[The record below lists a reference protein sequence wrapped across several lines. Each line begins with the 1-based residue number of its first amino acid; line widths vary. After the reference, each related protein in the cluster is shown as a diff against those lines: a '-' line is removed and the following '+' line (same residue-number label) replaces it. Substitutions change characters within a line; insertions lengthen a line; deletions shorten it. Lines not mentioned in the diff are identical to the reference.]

1 VRRFQLSPMGIVG
14 IAMVLLTVIVAIFA
28 PLIAPYDPYET
39 VRVTIMDIYQ
49 PPSALH
55 WLGTDDG
62 GTDVFSALV
71 YGSRVSLIVGF
82 AAAFIALVVGGA
94 LGLIAGYYRKLGGA
108 IMRVTDFFLVIPD
121 LALLIVIV
129 AVIGP
134 SLGNIILVIGLL
146 GWTTTA
152 RLVRS
157 QTLSVRE
164 RGYVRRARAVGASD
178 FHILSRHV
186 FPLVLPLM
194 LANTVLVISLSILSE
209 STLAFLGL
217 GDPLLISWGKM
228 LNVAFTRGA
237 VSAGAWWALL
247 PPGLAIV
254 WVVLGTTLFGT
265 ALEELFNPKL
275 TRHHLE
281 KERPLKDLPPAL
293 PPPKPEL
300 LVSVRGLSVG
310 YDSPGGV
317 LTAVEDVGFELR
329 RGEVLGL
336 VGESGCGKTTAVMGA
351 LRLLPP
357 SGRVTAG
364 EVFFEGMDLTR
375 LEADELRD
383 LRWKRLA
390 VVFQG
395 AMNALNPVRRVGD
408 QITEAIR
415 LHEPSVSHAAADARA
430 ERLLQRVGIG
440 PERVNDY
447 PHTLSGGMRQR
458 AMIAL
463 ALACE
468 PALIIADEPTTALD
482 VMIQAQILEL
492 LAELVDEMDMSMIV
506 VTHDLG
512 VVAQTCDRVVV
523 MYGGVVAE
531 QGPVAEVFS
540 SPSHPYTQL
549 LLEAFP
555 DMDHPDRP
563 LVAIP
568 GAPPR
573 LTELPPGCRF
583 APRCPFV
590 FDRCRTEQPPLY
602 WAGEES
608 AASCFLLEA
617 PLQPVGDGDD
627 V

>member
-1 VRRFQLSPMGIVG
+1 MRRVRLSPMGIVG
-14 IAMVLLTVIVAIFA
+14 VAMILLTVIVAIFA
-28 PLIAPYDPYET
+28 PLIAPYDPYEI
-39 VRVTIMDIYQ
+39 VRVTIDDIYQ
-49 PPSALH
+49 APSALH

-62 GTDVFSALV
+62 GKDVFSALV

-108 IMRVTDFFLVIPD
+108 IMRFTDFFLVIPD

-129 AVIGP
+129 AVIGA

-164 RGYVRRARAVGASD
+164 RGFVKRARAVGASD
-178 FHILSRHV
+178 LHILSRHV

-194 LANTVLVISLSILSE
+194 LANTVLVISLAILSE
-209 STLAFLGL
+209 STLAFIGL

-228 LNVAFTRGA
+228 LNFAFTRGA

-254 WVVLGTTLFGT
+254 WVVLGTTLLGT
-265 ALEELFNPKL
+265 ALEELLNPKL
-275 TRHHLE
+275 IRHHLE
-281 KERPLKDLPPAL
+281 KERPLKVRPAAL
-293 PPPKPEL
+293 RPPKPEL
-300 LVSVRGLSVG
+300 MLEVRGLSVG
-310 YDSPGGV
+310 YESPGGV

-357 SGRVTAG
+357 SGQVTAG
-364 EVFFEGMDLTR
+364 EVLFEGQDLTR
-375 LEADELRD
+375 LDADALRD

-415 LHEPSVSHAAADARA
+415 LHEPSVSQGAADDRA
-430 ERLLQRVGIG
+430 KRLLQRVGIG
-440 PERVNDY
+440 PERINDY

-468 PALIIADEPTTALD
+468 PSLIIADEPTTALD

-531 QGPVAEVFS
+531 QGLVAEVFA
-540 SPSHPYTQL
+540 SPRHPYTQL

-568 GAPPR
+568 GSPPR
-573 LTELPPGCRF
+573 LNELPPGCRF

-602 WAGEES
+602 WAGESS